1 VAFKVVDI
9 QLHSWTTI
17 KKEFLLCN
25 FACKILLTEHFISM
39 PCQIIVSGM
48 IFMNL
53 HMKLPHEQFWYH

>member
-1 VAFKVVDI
+1 VAFKAVDV
-9 QLHSWTTI
+9 QLHSRTTI

-25 FACKILLTEHFISM
+25 FACKILRTEHFISM

-53 HMKLPHEQFWYH
+53 HMK